1 VEAKETVTTLSL
13 RRQCP
18 VDSTRTGLGPGP
30 CVLTPVALANALGV
44 RHPQAA
50 RLYPIARAAARYAGR
65 ATAWSEARE
74 DAPPWDAA

>member
-13 RRQCP
+13 CRQCP
-18 VDSTRTGLGPGP
+18 GDSTHTGLGPGP
-30 CVLTPVALANALGV
+30 CVLTLLALANALDV
-44 RHPQAA
+44 RHPQVA
-50 RLYPIARAAARYAGR
+50 RLYPNARAVARYAGR